1 MRTGT
6 AGTDLEKGE
15 RRGRGSSVSRLN
27 QEKEEEEKLYKRNKT
42 EKMTSGEKAVK
53 YQQKFNV

>member
-15 RRGRGSSVSRLN
+15 RMGRRSSVSRLN
-27 QEKEEEEKLYKRNKT
+27 QEKEEEGKLYKRNKT
-42 EKMTSGEKAVK
+42 EKMTSGEKAVE